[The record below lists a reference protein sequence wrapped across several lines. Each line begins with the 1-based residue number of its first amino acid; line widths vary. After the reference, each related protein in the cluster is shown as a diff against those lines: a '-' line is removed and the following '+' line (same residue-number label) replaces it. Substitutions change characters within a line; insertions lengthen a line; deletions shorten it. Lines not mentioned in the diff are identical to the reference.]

1 MTFSQAFWATNDSIL
16 RFICSNSNTTPQP
29 CKYLDA
35 WVNPVIPKTLI
46 FFIAGDFS
54 SILSKMNIE
63 QIKTDLLNNLRDYI
77 NSNVTITNAFYT
89 NWQNDVNVLGSYT
102 YAKVGTS

>member
-1 MTFSQAFWATNDSIL
+1 
-16 RFICSNSNTTPQP
+16 
-29 CKYLDA
+29 
-35 WVNPVIPKTLI
+35 
-46 FFIAGDFS
+46 
-54 SILSKMNIE
+54 MNIE

-102 YAKVGTS
+102 YAKVGTSKTSFQNLKKVIQSRVNNVKKSIWFIG